1 MTRQRYNT
9 TESWNRILR
18 LFQGK
23 AVATDQPATMGGE
36 VLSTDECVSDLTELL
51 SGSLPNEV
59 AELPASLVCT
69 VPEANEPTNPINTR
83 AMTPASHAWAHEYG
97 GIYVSTG
104 TVSSPNQIIPATTW
118 TKVTGTFKHTMWDS
132 GAEIYCDPA
141 NDQVVINEVGNYFV
155 IYHIDILNRGNAVT
169 LEMMS
174 YLNALPQYATRSYVE
189 LGASG
194 TVDGSKALVAFGEVY
209 APATGSAMS
218 LYIYASAATTIKVA
232 AAQLT
237 VEKMNG

>member
-59 AELPASLVCT
+59 AELPASLVAT
-69 VPEANEPTNPINTR
+69 VDEANADVATINTR
-83 AMTPASHAWAHEYG
+83 ALTPASHQWAHEYG
-97 GIYVSTG
+97 GIFVSTG
-104 TVSSPNQIIPATTW
+104 TASSPNQIIVASLW
-118 TKVTGTFKHTMWDS
+118 TQITGTFKGAGLDS
-132 GAEIYCDPA
+132 GAEIVCNPG
-141 NDQVVINEVGNYFV
+141 NDRIIVNETGTYFV
-155 IYHIDILNRGNAVT
+155 AYHVDILNRGVASNF
-169 LEMMS
+169 EMMV
-174 YLNALPQYATRSYVE
+174 YAGTYQQNQTRSYAE

-194 TVDGSKALVAFGEVY
+194 TVDASKSLVAFGNVY
-209 APATGSAMS
+209 ATTGTVIT
-218 LYIYASAATTIKVA
+218 LYAYTNVAVTIKLA
-232 AAQLT
+232 TAQLT
-237 VEKMNG
+237 VQKNVG